1 MEGGR
6 RAIAALPAG
15 LAERSRVIAASEPGI
30 RGEYVLYWM
39 HHAVRGHENPALDVA
54 VCEGNR
60 LGLPVLVYQGLSGRH
75 GYNNDRHHSFILEG
89 ARDAHRE
96 LATLGVRAVFCLD
109 KAEGRRSRLH
119 ELAARAALL
128 VVEDYPAPPFKRWTK
143 RLSDAVAC
151 PVIAVDCACIVPMRL
166 QPKRFDRAF
175 EFRQHNKAELDAR
188 VRLSWHPVR
197 PERPA
202 FDGDIG
208 FEALDLERI
217 DIAATCGASAIDHSV
232 PPVPGSPGGS
242 DAGYQRWQSFLRHG
256 LSGYARDRNDAA
268 KEWPRGVSRLSPYLH
283 HGHVSP
289 FRIAREAAAAG
300 GEGSFKFLDELLVWR
315 ELAFNFCFFTD
326 DPESLS
332 ALPAWARATLGEHA
346 QDTRPRIID
355 NETLSRS
362 GSGDPVWDLA
372 QTSLRIHGEL
382 HNNLRMTWAKAIPAW
397 RPDPQAALDTLV
409 ALNHRYALDG
419 SDPNSYGGLLW
430 SLGLFDRPFDETPV
444 MGRVRTRSTAA
455 HARRLDIDRY
465 RARVSRP
472 ASGDAL
478 RIAVVGAGV
487 SGLAAA
493 RALHDQGHRVR
504 VFEKSRG
511 LGGRAATR
519 RIGQLGFDHGTQ
531 YFTARDPGF
540 RRAVEAWCER
550 GLVAPWQARIGRVG
564 DNAITASRDQ
574 SLRYVAVPGMSAL
587 GSHLGADLDIRRQ
600 LRVAPPM
607 REAGR
612 WALRSEDGV
621 DLGLFDILVVS
632 APAPQAAELLA
643 GIAPGFAATAA
654 AVAYAST
661 WAVMLE
667 LDRPNEPGYDGL
679 FFDDGILAW
688 AASDGSKP
696 GRHGH
701 AWVLHADPD
710 WSASNLEMGTEAV
723 GTALSARFCTATGI
737 SSESVRVASVHRWL
751 YSLVPAPL
759 AVGALWDA
767 ELGLG
772 LCGDWCRGARIED
785 AFLSGHAV
793 AGRILGYL
801 ADRARNRHLDLAGFW
816 TID

>member
-1 MEGGR
+1 MKHAADQG
-6 RAIAALPAG
+6 IAALPEQ
-15 LAERSRVIAASEPGI
+15 LAERSRIIGGSDARKRSEF
-30 RGEYVLYWM
+30 VLYWM

-54 VCEGNR
+54 ILEGNR
-60 LGLPVLVYQGLSGRH
+60 LGLPVVVYQGLNGLHR
-75 GYNNDRHHSFILEG
+75 YNNDRHHTFILEG
-89 ARDAHRE
+89 ARDAHLE
-96 LATLGVRAVFCLD
+96 LTKLGVRAVFQLD
-109 KAEGRRSRLH
+109 QAEGRRSRLH
-119 ELAARAALL
+119 ELTARAALL
-128 VVEDYPAPPFKRWTK
+128 VVEDYPAPPLKRWTK

-166 QPKRFDRAF
+166 QPKRFERAF
-175 EFRQHNKAELDAR
+175 EFRQHNKGEFDAR
-188 VRLSWHPVR
+188 VRLPWHPVR
-197 PERPA
+197 ADRPA
-202 FDGDIG
+202 FDGNIG
-208 FEALDLERI
+208 FEALDLQRI
-217 DIAATCGASAIDHSV
+217 DIAATCADCAIDHSV
-232 PPVPGSPGGS
+232 PPVPDSPGGS
-242 DAGYQRWQSFLRHG
+242 TAGYDRWQSFLQHG

-268 KEWPRGVSRLSPYLH
+268 KDWPRGVSRLSPYLH

-289 FRIAREAAAAG
+289 FRIAREAAAVY
-300 GEGSFKFLDELLVWR
+300 GEGSVKFLDELLVWR

-346 QDTRPRIID
+346 QDTRPRTID

-362 GSGDPVWDLA
+362 GTGDEVWDLA

-382 HNNLRMTWAKAIPAW
+382 HNNLRMTWAKAIPTW

-419 SDPNSYGGLLW
+419 SDSNSYGGLLW
-430 SLGLFDRPFDETPV
+430 SLGLFDRAFDEKPV

-465 RARVSRP
+465 RARVNRP

-487 SGLAAA
+487 SGLVAAQV
-493 RALHDQGHRVR
+493 LHDQGHRVR

-531 YFTARDPGF
+531 YFTARDPRF
-540 RRAVEAWCER
+540 QRAVEAWCER
-550 GLVAPWQARIGRVG
+550 DLVAPWQARIGRVE
-564 DNAITASRDQ
+564 DNAITASPDQ
-574 SLRYVAVPGMSAL
+574 SVRYVAVPGMSAL

-607 REAGR
+607 PEAGR
-612 WALRSEDGV
+612 WALRSEYDV
-621 DLGLFDILVVS
+621 DLGRYDILVVS
-632 APAPQAAELLA
+632 APAPQAADLLA
-643 GIAPGFAATAA
+643 GIAPDFAATAA
-654 AVAYAST
+654 GVSYAST

-667 LDRPNEPGYDGL
+667 ADGPDEPEYDGL

-688 AASDGSKP
+688 AARNGSKP
-696 GRHGH
+696 GRRGH
-701 AWVLHADPD
+701 TWVLHATPD
-710 WSASNLEMGTEAV
+710 WSASNLEMGSDAV
-723 GTALSARFCTATGI
+723 GTALSTRFCTATGI
-737 SSESVRVASVHRWL
+737 KPARVRVASVHRWR
-751 YSLVPAPL
+751 YSLVPEPL
-759 AVGALWDA
+759 AVDALWDG
-767 ELGLG
+767 EMRLGV
-772 LCGDWCRGARIED
+772 CGDWCRGARIED

-801 ADRARNRHLDLAGFW
+801 ARRAQSPDLDGPG
-816 TID
+816 

>member
-1 MEGGR
+1 MKHAADED
-6 RAIAALPAG
+6 IAALPAG
-15 LAERSRVIAASEPGI
+15 LVERSRIIRRSDAAMRSEFI
-30 RGEYVLYWM
+30 LYWM

-54 VCEGNR
+54 ILEGNR
-60 LGLPVLVYQGLSGRH
+60 LGLPVLVYQGLNGHHR
-75 GYNNDRHHSFILEG
+75 YNSDRHHTFILEG

-96 LATLGVRAVFCLD
+96 LTTLGVRAVFQLD
-109 KAEGRRSRLH
+109 KAEGRRSRLR
-119 ELAARAALL
+119 ELAARAALV

-151 PVIAVDCACIVPMRL
+151 AVIAVDCACIVPMRL

-175 EFRQHNKAELDAR
+175 EFRQHNQAEFDAR
-188 VRLSWHPVR
+188 VRLPWHPVR
-197 PERPA
+197 ADRPA
-202 FDGDIG
+202 FGGNIG
-208 FEALDLERI
+208 FEALDLQRI
-217 DIAATCGASAIDHSV
+217 DIAATCADCAIDHSV
-232 PPVPGSPGGS
+232 PPVPDSPGGS
-242 DAGYQRWQSFLRHG
+242 AAGYQRWQSFLQHG
-256 LSGYARDRNDAA
+256 LSGYARDRNDAE
-268 KEWPRGVSRLSPYLH
+268 KDWPLGVSRLSPYLH

-300 GEGSFKFLDELLVWR
+300 GEGSVKFLDELLVWR

-332 ALPAWARATLGEHA
+332 ALPAWARATLDERA
-346 QDTRPRIID
+346 KDMRPRIID
-355 NETLSRS
+355 SETLSRS
-362 GSGDPVWDLA
+362 GCGDEVWDLA

-382 HNNLRMTWAKAIPAW
+382 HNNLRMTWAKAIPTW
-397 RPDPQAALDTLV
+397 RPDPQAALDTLI

-430 SLGLFDRPFDETPV
+430 SLGLFDRPFDETLV

-531 YFTARDPGF
+531 YFTARDPRF

-550 GLVAPWQARIGRVG
+550 GLVAPWQARIGRVE
-564 DNAITASRDQ
+564 DNAITASPDQ
-574 SLRYVAVPGMSAL
+574 SVRYVAVPGMSAL
-587 GSHLGADLDIRRQ
+587 GSHLGAELDIRRQ

-612 WALRSEDGV
+612 WALRSEDDV
-621 DLGLFDILVVS
+621 DLGLFDLRVVS
-632 APAPQAAELLA
+632 APAPQAADLLA

-654 AVAYAST
+654 GVAYAST

-667 LDRPNEPGYDGL
+667 ADGCDEPKYDGL

-688 AASDGSKP
+688 AARNGSKP
-696 GRHGH
+696 GRGGPT
-701 AWVLHADPD
+701 WVLHADPD
-710 WSASNLEMGTEAV
+710 WSASNLEMGSDAV
-723 GTALSARFCTATGI
+723 GTALSTQFCTTTGI
-737 SSESVRVASVHRWL
+737 SPARVRVASVHRWL

-767 ELGLG
+767 ELRLG
-772 LCGDWCRGARIED
+772 VCGDWCRGARIED

-801 ADRARNRHLDLAGFW
+801 AHMAQCPNQDGPG
-816 TID
+816 